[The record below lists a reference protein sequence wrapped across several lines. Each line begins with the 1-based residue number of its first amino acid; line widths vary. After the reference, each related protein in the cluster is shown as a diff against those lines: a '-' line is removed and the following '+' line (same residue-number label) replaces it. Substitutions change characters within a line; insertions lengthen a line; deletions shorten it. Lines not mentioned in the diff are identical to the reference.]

1 MIAHTSEKTN
11 NEPMFINYGREELG
25 KDDQLAITVNWT
37 LVSFSSLMMVP
48 HNVPLGFPCPNRIVS
63 DSPLLKFPEQRQL
76 WVQRV

>member
-25 KDDQLAITVNWT
+25 KDDQLAITANWT
-37 LVSFSSLMMVP
+37 LVMVP
-48 HNVPLGFPCPNRIVS
+48 LNVPLGFPCPNRIVS
-63 DSPLLKFPEQRQL
+63 DSPLLTFPEQREL

>member
-25 KDDQLAITVNWT
+25 KDDQLAITANWT

-48 HNVPLGFPCPNRIVS
+48 LNVPLGFPCPNRIVS
-63 DSPLLKFPEQRQL
+63 DSPLLTFPEQREL